1 MSGPKRMRTRT
12 EMERVRAILDALIM
26 RRVIE
31 GHRDG
36 YNSSSVLS
44 HYEDVIQWALGDE
57 TEGNLFSLLMSAA
70 LARLDAEP
78 DWLSNL
84 KDEKETTSGKV
95 QDHESE

>member
-1 MSGPKRMRTRT
+1 
-12 EMERVRAILDALIM
+12 
-26 RRVIE
+26 
-31 GHRDG
+31 
-36 YNSSSVLS
+36 
-44 HYEDVIQWALGDE
+44 VIQWALGDE